1 MNMKEFCERL
11 KERGERFLVDAELD
25 FESKE
30 YDVALFHVEQAVQ
43 LFLKAKIVSFGV
55 EFPKVHEI
63 SKLLKILKELGVKG
77 VEELTKNRK
86 VVELLEFSYV
96 SSRYLPVSFSKED
109 VKEAIEFA
117 KRLKEILWKK

>member
-1 MNMKEFCERL
+1 L

-77 VEELTKNRK
+77 VEELAKNRK
-86 VVELLEFSYV
+86 VVELLEFSYI

-117 KRLKEILWKK
+117 KRLKEVLWKK